1 MLESKKMHLMVVR
14 QGKILG
20 HIVSKNGI
28 STDEEKMQ
36 AIDMPNPRNVKEIQ
50 VFMGHCGYYLQF
62 IFQYPSI
69 SPPVY
74 ALIVAYDWIEECKSS
89 F

>member
-1 MLESKKMHLMVVR
+1 MVR

-28 STDEEKMQ
+28 STKQDK
-36 AIDMPNPRNVKEIQ
+36 IQ
-50 VFMGHCGYYLQF
+50 VILQLPRPNNAKEVQGYMGHCGYYQRF
-62 IFQYPSI
+62 IFHFANIARPL
-69 SPPVY
+69 Y
-74 ALIVAYDWIEECKSS
+74 ALIAMFKWIAECDES